1 MVVIASWS
9 VADFIVEL
17 SVTVGEAKVAVG
29 WEGESPRTLAVRI
42 TVPLK
47 FMILVRLTVEE
58 AVPVGPRVTIV
69 GVAKTTKSGPITWTS
84 TNVELERLPLIPV
97 TWTE

>member
-1 MVVIASWS
+1 MVIVSWS

-47 FMILVRLTVEE
+47 FMILVKLTVEE
-58 AVPVGPRVTIV
+58 EVLVGPRFTIV
-69 GVAKTTKSGPITWTS
+69 GVAKTT
-84 TNVELERLPLIPV
+84 
-97 TWTE
+97 